1 MAKMNQHRAS
11 DGLPSNSIGNE
22 SQSLPRPIEPGNQ
35 ARPNQTAPR
44 RANRAQ
50 ARVDKGRTHATR
62 NGLLSRNIVQALV
75 RSRENVRTLRR
86 YEKKCRD
93 FFKPR
98 GTLGELC
105 FDRFWSCYLRLYLS
119 AKLEA
124 TVLTSDHSRQRSPIL
139 PELREGELP
148 TLVSESDPNE
158 YEIGQKFDADFSQD
172 LFRNLALAQRYDAHF
187 AREAI
192 RWAGLLLVMR
202 KGGMGALERL
212 VVDGIDFV
220 KSQRRGK

>member
-1 MAKMNQHRAS
+1 MAESKQHQGF
-11 DGLPSNSIGNE
+11 DGLASNVTRNGSQPS
-22 SQSLPRPIEPGNQ
+22 PRREEPGNQ
-35 ARPNQTAPR
+35 APPNQTAPR
-44 RANRAQ
+44 RANRSQ

-75 RSRENVRTLRR
+75 RSGENVRTLRR

-105 FDRFWSCYLRLYLS
+105 FDRFWSCYLRLHLS

-158 YEIGQKFDADFSQD
+158 LEIAQKCDVDFSQD

-202 KGGMGALERL
+202 KGGKSALERL
-212 VVDGIDFV
+212 VFDGIEFV

>member
-1 MAKMNQHRAS
+1 MAKLNHDRAS
-11 DGLPSNSIGNE
+11 DGLLSNTCGNE
-22 SQSLPRPIEPGNQ
+22 SQSLPRPKEPGNQ
-35 ARPNQTAPR
+35 ASPNQIARR

-50 ARVDKGRTHATR
+50 ARLDKGRTHTTR
-62 NGLLSRNIVQALV
+62 NGLLSRNIVEALV
-75 RSRENVRTLRR
+75 RSGEKVRTLRR

-124 TVLTSDHSRQRSPIL
+124 TVLTSNHSRQRSPIL

-148 TLVSESDPNE
+148 TLVSESDPNDF
-158 YEIGQKFDADFSQD
+158 EIAQKCDADFSQICFAVSRSLSD
-172 LFRNLALAQRYDAHF
+172 TTHILFAKRFGGLACF
-187 AREAI
+187 
-192 RWAGLLLVMR
+192 
-202 KGGMGALERL
+202 
-212 VVDGIDFV
+212 
-220 KSQRRGK
+220 S

>member
-1 MAKMNQHRAS
+1 
-11 DGLPSNSIGNE
+11 
-22 SQSLPRPIEPGNQ
+22 
-35 ARPNQTAPR
+35 
-44 RANRAQ
+44 
-50 ARVDKGRTHATR
+50 
-62 NGLLSRNIVQALV
+62 
-75 RSRENVRTLRR
+75 
-86 YEKKCRD
+86 
-93 FFKPR
+93 
-98 GTLGELC
+98 
-105 FDRFWSCYLRLYLS
+105 
-119 AKLEA
+119 LEA

-158 YEIGQKFDADFSQD
+158 LEIAQKCDVDFSQD

>member
-1 MAKMNQHRAS
+1 MAETHQHRAS
-11 DGLPSNSIGNE
+11 DVLPSSTTGND
-22 SQSLPRPIEPGNQ
+22 SQPLPRPNEPGNQ
-35 ARPNQTAPR
+35 ARPNQTAR
-44 RANRAQ
+44 RKANRAQ

-62 NGLLSRNIVQALV
+62 NGLLSRDIVQALV
-75 RSRENVRTLRR
+75 RSGENLRTVRR

-93 FFKPR
+93 IFKPR
-98 GTLGELC
+98 GPLGELI
-105 FDRFWSCYLRLYLS
+105 FDRFWSCYLRLHLS

-124 TVLTSDHSRQRSPIL
+124 TVLTSEHHRQRSPIL

-148 TLVSESDPNE
+148 TLVSESDTNE
-158 YEIGQKFDADFSQD
+158 FEIDQKSDADFSQD

-202 KGGMGALERL
+202 KGGKSALERL
-212 VVDGIDFV
+212 VVEGIDFV
-220 KSQRRGK
+220 KSQRGSK

>member
-1 MAKMNQHRAS
+1 MDKMNQHRAS
-11 DGLPSNSIGNE
+11 DGSTSNTTGNE
-22 SQSLPRPIEPGNQ
+22 SQPLPRSKEPGNQ
-35 ARPNQTAPR
+35 APPNQTAAR
-44 RANRAQ
+44 WANRGQ

-75 RSRENVRTLRR
+75 RSGENVRTLRR

-93 FFKPR
+93 FFKPP

-119 AKLEA
+119 ARLEA
-124 TVLTSDHSRQRSPIL
+124 AVLTSDHSHQRSPIL

-158 YEIGQKFDADFSQD
+158 FEIAQKCDADFSQD

-202 KGGMGALERL
+202 KGGKSALERL
-212 VVDGIDFV
+212 AVDGINFV
-220 KSQRRGK
+220 KSQRKGK

>member
-1 MAKMNQHRAS
+1 MAKLNHDRAS
-11 DGLPSNSIGNE
+11 DGLLSNTCGNE
-22 SQSLPRPIEPGNQ
+22 SQSLPRPKEPGNQ
-35 ARPNQTAPR
+35 ASPNQIARR

-50 ARVDKGRTHATR
+50 ARLDKGRTHTTR
-62 NGLLSRNIVQALV
+62 NGLLSRNIVEALV
-75 RSRENVRTLRR
+75 RSGEKVRTLRR

-124 TVLTSDHSRQRSPIL
+124 TVLTSNHSRQRSPIL

-148 TLVSESDPNE
+148 TLVSESDPNDF
-158 YEIGQKFDADFSQD
+158 EIAQKCDADFSQD
-172 LFRNLALAQRYDAHF
+172 LFRSLALAQRYDAHF
-187 AREAI
+187 VREAI

-202 KGGMGALERL
+202 KGGMGALERSI
-212 VVDGIDFV
+212 VDGIDFV